1 MVVQQTSELRRRV
14 AETAASL
21 AGAIE
26 NEFASRRREIDHLA
40 VRLREPVNLIRQGR
54 QRADEAAGDLSTAV
68 TGRLNDLR
76 RSVRE
81 LSTRVISPLALV
93 RERRLHASRMALR
106 LAQTLRAKS
115 SPLRLAIAEVSARL
129 DEANLRASLA
139 VRRTRIE
146 TLAGRLATAFE
157 AAVETRRIRLGG
169 IARQLDSVSPLK
181 VLDRG
186 YAMVVNRRDKRA
198 VSDASTIEIG
208 DELDIR
214 LRRGRLNARATGRE
228 V

>member
-1 MVVQQTSELRRRV
+1 
-14 AETAASL
+14 
-21 AGAIE
+21 
-26 NEFASRRREIDHLA
+26 
-40 VRLREPVNLIRQGR
+40 VNLIRHAR
-54 QRADEAAGDLSTAV
+54 QRADEAAGDLSAAV
-68 TGRLNDLR
+68 AGRLHDLR
-76 RSVRE
+76 RSLRE
-81 LSTRVISPLALV
+81 LSTRVTSPLAMV
-93 RERRLHASRMALR
+93 RERRLHASRLALR

-129 DEANLRASLA
+129 DETNLRASLA

-146 TLAGRLATAFE
+146 TLGSRLQAE
-157 AAVETRRIRLGG
+157 LESAVETRRIRLGG

-186 YAMVVNRRDKRA
+186 YAVVVNRRDGRA
-198 VSDASTIEIG
+198 VADAGAVEIG

-214 LRRGRLNARATGRE
+214 LRRGRVNARTIGRE